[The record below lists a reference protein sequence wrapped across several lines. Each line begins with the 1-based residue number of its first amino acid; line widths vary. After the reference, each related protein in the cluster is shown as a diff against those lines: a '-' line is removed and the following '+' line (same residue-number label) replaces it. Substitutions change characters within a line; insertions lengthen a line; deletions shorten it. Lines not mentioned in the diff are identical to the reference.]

1 VLATRGRLRE
11 AVAEVERAIATDP
24 LSNIAWGNLGRYWL
38 ALGDYAK
45 AREFAQHS
53 LDLDPEGQY
62 AITVIPE
69 SYVLEHQPQRAL
81 DFISVIHNEDLRL
94 FETALARDTLNQ
106 ADAADAALKQLE
118 ARNRDEFAI
127 AEIYARR
134 SDRDRAFEWL
144 RRAREAHTDVRELR
158 FSPLLDNLRF
168 DPRYPAL
175 LAEWK
180 LAD

>member
-1 VLATRGRLRE
+1 MADPAEPENLQGPAETAGATPEPARVFISY
-11 AVAEVERAIATDP
+11 ASPDAAIAD
-24 LSNIAWGNLGRYWL
+24 AVCA
-38 ALGDYAK
+38 ALERG
-45 AREFAQHS
+45 
-53 LDLDPEGQY
+53 
-62 AITVIPE
+62 
-69 SYVLEHQPQRAL
+69 

-94 FETALARDTLNQ
+94 FETAIARDTLNQ
-106 ADAADAALKQLE
+106 ADAADAALKQLLE

-134 SDRDRAFEWL
+134 GDRDRAFEWL
-144 RRAREAHTDVRELR
+144 RRAREAHTDVREFR
-158 FSPLLDNLRF
+158 FSPLLDNLRL